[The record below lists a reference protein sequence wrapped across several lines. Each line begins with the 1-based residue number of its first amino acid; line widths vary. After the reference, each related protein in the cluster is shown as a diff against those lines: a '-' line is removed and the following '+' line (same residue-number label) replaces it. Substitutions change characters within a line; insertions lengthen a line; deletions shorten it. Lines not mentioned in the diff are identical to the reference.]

1 MPSLPSSAAAPPSG
15 RAASFGPSRPSGA
28 AWLVWGIGL
37 VAYLVAIFHRFSLGV
52 AGIDAAERLGVSA
65 ATLALFPVLQ
75 LLVYAAMQIPV
86 GVLLDRYGSRRLL
99 LAGLAL
105 MTTGQAAFAVAQSVP
120 VGLAARVLL
129 GAGDAMIFI
138 SVLRLAAVWFP
149 SRWVSVVVQ
158 LTGVIGQ
165 LGAVLSAAPLSAAL
179 GHYGWTASY
188 LAAAVVG
195 GLVMVPV
202 LLGVV
207 DSPHRDA
214 PRPAAMPLAALR
226 RNLVA
231 AWREPGTRLGLWTHF
246 TTQFSGVIF
255 ALLWG
260 FPFLVSG
267 EGLSPGT
274 ASALLTLYI
283 LAGIGIG
290 PMLGHLAGR
299 YAFHR
304 SRMTLTVIG
313 LAAAGWTLVLAWPG
327 RAPLP
332 VLVLLVLAMAPC
344 GPGSMIGFDHARTF
358 NPGNRLGSA
367 TGIVNVGGFTASLLS
382 ILAIGVVLDLLGG
395 AGTQSSLGAFKVA
408 FAFQYVFWLLGA
420 VQILRY
426 RSRARATLAAT
437 DPERYAALRRGEPL
451 AAAA

>member
-1 MPSLPSSAAAPPSG
+1 MPSEPESAAAPPTG
-15 RAASFGPSRPSGA
+15 RAAAFGPAVTARPSGA

-37 VAYLVAIFHRFSLGV
+37 AAYLVAIFHRFSLGV
-52 AGIDAAERLGVSA
+52 AGIEAAERLQISA

-86 GVLLDRYGSRRLL
+86 GVLIDRYGSKRLL
-99 LAGLAL
+99 LAGLTL
-105 MTTGQAAFAVAQSVP
+105 MTTGQAGFAVAQSVP

-149 SRWVSVVVQ
+149 ARRVSVVVQ

-165 LGAVLSAAPLSAAL
+165 LGAVVSATPLSAAL
-179 GHYGWTASY
+179 GAYGWTATY
-188 LAAAVVG
+188 LGAAAVG
-195 GLVMVPV
+195 GLVMLPV

-214 PRPAAMPLAALR
+214 PRP
-226 RNLVA
+226 A

-246 TTQFSGVIF
+246 TTQFAGTIF
-255 ALLWG
+255 AVLWG

-267 EGLSPGT
+267 EGLSAGT

-290 PMLGHLAGR
+290 PLLGHLAGR

-304 SRMTLTVIG
+304 SRMALAVIG
-313 LAAAGWTLVLAWPG
+313 LAAAGWTVVLAWPG

-358 NPGNRLGSA
+358 NPRTRLGTA
-367 TGIVNVGGFTASLLS
+367 TGIVNVGGFTASLLA

-395 AGTQSSLGAFKVA
+395 AGTASTLGAFRVA
-408 FAFQYVFWLLGA
+408 FGFQYVFWLVGV

-426 RSRARATLAAT
+426 RARTRAAMAAR
-437 DPERYAALRRGEPL
+437 DPEGYAAFRRGEPL
-451 AAAA
+451 PAAA